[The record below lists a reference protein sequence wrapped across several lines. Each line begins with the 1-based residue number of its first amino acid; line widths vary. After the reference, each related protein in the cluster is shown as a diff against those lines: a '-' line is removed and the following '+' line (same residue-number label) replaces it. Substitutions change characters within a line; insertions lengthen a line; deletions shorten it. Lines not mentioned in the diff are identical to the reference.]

1 MYVNLSQENA
11 VPFSMMLLDISG
23 SCLVSLIFKG
33 EQKVKEVTTGT
44 NVDLRKEWKNL
55 LKNSLTLSQ
64 DSSVTLERTLTS
76 GTTS

>member
-33 EQKVKEVTTGT
+33 EQKVKEITCCMAQ
-44 NVDLRKEWKNL
+44 E
-55 LKNSLTLSQ
+55 Q
-64 DSSVTLERTLTS
+64 TLT
-76 GTTS
+76 